1 MVKSLCK
8 FRRVELAD
16 QFSAI
21 SRIVSEPNYI
31 CSSCARV
38 ASEKGYLCKPSILKR
53 PESAS
58 VAEAMT
64 EVLTVELPPQT
75 TPLAPVMFME
85 NERSQVTSKTLAKQ
99 LKAVKKMAKKKNK
112 QLKKAAKALKHYDK
126 AVRKV
131 KMGLQLS

>member
-38 ASEKGYLCKPSILKR
+38 AAEKGYLCKPSALAR
-53 PESAS
+53 PP
-58 VAEAMT
+58 VAEAT
-64 EVLTVELPPQT
+64 TAVLTRGISHQAPL
-75 TPLAPVMFME
+75 LAPVMSPE
-85 NERSQVTSKTLAKQ
+85 NASSPMKSKRLAKQ
-99 LKAVKKMAKKKNK
+99 LKAVKKLAKKKKK
-112 QLKKAAKALKHYDK
+112 QFKKAAKALKHYDK
-126 AVRKV
+126 ALRKA
-131 KMGLQLS
+131 KTALQLS